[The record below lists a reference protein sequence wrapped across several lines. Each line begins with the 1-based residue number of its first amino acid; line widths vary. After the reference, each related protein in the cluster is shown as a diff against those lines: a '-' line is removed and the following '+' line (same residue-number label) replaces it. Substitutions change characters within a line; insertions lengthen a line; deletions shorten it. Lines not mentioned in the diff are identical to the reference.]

1 METNYIQTHSF
12 DTREEME
19 EFWAFKADKAKKEKA
34 ERDKQDRD
42 AYRQIVN
49 QSVEEILPLLVETSE
64 LLARR
69 KAMVYDTFKNALEMK
84 AALFEKSSE
93 NNSHTFSNKESTK
106 RIIIGNYQQ
115 DNYDSTAEDGIAMI
129 KECVT
134 SFATDDK
141 SKILVDTIIRLL
153 SKDQKGNLK
162 ISRVFQLQKMAEE
175 SGDERLIEGVKII
188 REAYQPIESKT
199 YVRAEIKDEKTN
211 AWVSVPLGMTEA

>member
-84 AALFEKSSE
+84 MQLFDNKSD
-93 NNSHTFSNKESTK
+93 NISHTFTNKECTK
-106 RIIIGNYQQ
+106 RIIIGSNQT
-115 DNYDSTAEDGIAMI
+115 DNYDITAEDGIAMI
-129 KECVT
+129 KSCITELG
-134 SFATDDK
+134 TDDK
-141 SKILVDTIIRLL
+141 SKALVSAVLRLL
-153 SKDQKGNLK
+153 SRDQKGNLK
-162 ISRVFQLQKMAEE
+162 ASRVLQLQKTADEL
-175 SGDERLIEGVKII
+175 GDERLIEGVKII
-188 REAYQPIESKT
+188 REAYNPIESKT

-211 AWVSVPLGMTEA
+211 AWVSVPLGITEA